1 MNDENI
7 LTIARELTE
16 KLYNDHDS
24 KFNHEHFI
32 MFMIS
37 NFILL
42 KEKILKKDCHNKI
55 LHFDNVKL
63 EKFIDPII
71 KLYDELIKNA
81 QYIKQSN
88 KIVLT
93 KDDGNQQKLKD
104 ALLFLQIIRDSLA
117 HGMYKIDV
125 KNDLIVVDNDHSME
139 KPPYKLKC
147 AIPVQILNFASFYF
161 DQLNANKTPTVGSF
175 HEYNNR
181 LAKKYN
187 IDLEKYNN
195 VNINLEKYNDVN
207 KVANKMLSFKNY
219 NNINNNIKIGFT
231 KTSDNIIDKL
241 EQDVSLKDF
250 YKLVRLLIKYVPKN
264 VQEKEEVSQ
273 ILKNLNDYFKTN
285 KNRTNYDAKTK
296 RLMEEMRAVLGIKKS
311 NQNRDALCSLYN
323 YMCLAFSKVDSI
335 DYAHLHLSPIT
346 VYFDNSKS
354 GRVSIFNDINAS
366 INNLCNNFIMVLQK
380 QITDYKNNAND
391 KFRHALMM
399 SFVNFYNKIML
410 ALAGRN
416 EQITSSI
423 RNSCEHGNYIV
434 DGDKVILCDQDDH
447 SNDEDIKFVCC
458 AKGEDFLHF
467 INEVSSSNNEYSM
480 LDFYNELTLSIDE
493 ECKKNLM
500 KVMNDLSL
508 IIFGK
513 DLKLEY
519 SMEKLLKEALTQV
532 LSKYQKTK

>member
-1 MNDENI
+1 M
-7 LTIARELTE
+7 
-16 KLYNDHDS
+16 
-24 KFNHEHFI
+24 
-32 MFMIS
+32 
-37 NFILL
+37 
-42 KEKILKKDCHNKI
+42 
-55 LHFDNVKL
+55 
-63 EKFIDPII
+63 
-71 KLYDELIKNA
+71 YDELIKNA

-88 KIVLT
+88 KIVLK

-104 ALLFLQIIRDSLA
+104 ALSFLQIIRDSLA

-139 KPPYKLKC
+139 NPPYKLKC
-147 AIPVQILNFASFYF
+147 VIPVQILNFVSFYF
-161 DQLNANKTPTVGSF
+161 DQLNVNKIPTVGSF

-187 IDLEKYNN
+187 INLDKYNN
-195 VNINLEKYNDVN
+195 VNINLEKYNNVN
-207 KVANKMLSFKNY
+207 EVANKMLSFKNY

-231 KTSDNIIDKL
+231 KPSDNIIDKL

-250 YKLVRLLIKYVPKN
+250 YKLVCLLIKYVPKN

-311 NQNRDALCSLYN
+311 NQDRDALCSLYN

-346 VYFDNSKS
+346 IYFDNSKS
-354 GRVSIFNDINAS
+354 GRVSVFNDINAS
-366 INNLCNNFIMVLQK
+366 INNLCNNFITVSQK
-380 QITDYKNNAND
+380 QIIDYKNNTND
-391 KFRHALMM
+391 KFRRALMT

-410 ALAGRN
+410 ALASRN
-416 EQITSSI
+416 EQVTSSI

-519 SMEKLLKEALTQV
+519 SMEKLFKEALTQV